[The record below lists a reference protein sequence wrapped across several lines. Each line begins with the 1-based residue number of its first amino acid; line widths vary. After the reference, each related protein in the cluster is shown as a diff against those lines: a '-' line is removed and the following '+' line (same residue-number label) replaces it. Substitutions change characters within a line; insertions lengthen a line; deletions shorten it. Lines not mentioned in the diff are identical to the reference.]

1 LDGEKSE
8 KIHVTSGVPQG
19 TVLGPILFLVCI
31 NNFHEYIKHSTL
43 RLFADDSILY
53 KTIKDES
60 DTHKLQED
68 LDAAEKWEN
77 DWLMQFHPDKCSVM
91 HITTKKNSIHHKYVL
106 HQHTL
111 QTESSTKY
119 LGVTIPSD
127 LKWNKRIDIISSTAS
142 KHLNF
147 IKRNLKVNSKSV
159 KEKAY
164 TSLLRPKLEYSL
176 GPSYQI

>member
-1 LDGEKSE
+1 MF
-8 KIHVTSGVPQG
+8 VT
-19 TVLGPILFLVCI
+19 
-31 NNFHEYIKHSTL
+31 E
-43 RLFADDSILY
+43 
-53 KTIKDES
+53 
-60 DTHKLQED
+60 
-68 LDAAEKWEN
+68 
-77 DWLMQFHPDKCSVM
+77 
-91 HITTKKNSIHHKYVL
+91 
-106 HQHTL
+106 L

-164 TSLLRPKLEYSL
+164 TSLIRPKLEDVVYVFI
-176 GPSYQI
+176 PFKI

>member
-1 LDGEKSE
+1 MEIMDLYTAALIRLASMLQCTNYVAMGSNPD
-8 KIHVTSGVPQG
+8 QD
-19 TVLGPILFLVCI
+19 
-31 NNFHEYIKHSTL
+31 L

-68 LDAAEKWEN
+68 LDAAAKWEN
-77 DWLMQFHPDKCSVM
+77 DWLMQSHPDKCS
-91 HITTKKNSIHHKYVL
+91 ITTKKNPMHHKYVL

-119 LGVTIPSD
+119 LGVTIRSD
-127 LKWNKRIDIISSTAS
+127 LKWNKLIDNISSTAS
-142 KHLNF
+142 KHLSF
-147 IKRNLKVNSKSV
+147 IKRNLKVYSKSV